1 MYFQD
6 NDYLGVVVENS
17 YEFSVDMIV
26 DWLGV
31 CRVRIEVT
39 ARAQILPVGLLV
51 Y

>member
-1 MYFQD
+1 VYFQD

-31 CRVRIEVT
+31 CRTWRDVT
-39 ARAQILPVGLLV
+39 ARA
-51 Y
+51 

>member
-1 MYFQD
+1 VYFQD
-6 NDYLGVVVENS
+6 NDYLGVVFENS

-31 CRVRIEVT
+31 CRVQREVT
-39 ARAQILPVGLLV
+39 ARAQVLPFGSLV